1 MTLCNCLKKCFVEK
15 RGFKRYFNDT
25 RFKKSLKDYSDF
37 EYHVEIKTDDNIDK
51 FLESFEDNIKHNRK
65 SLIWLQQEYSVLE
78 KLLERSVAR
87 TESISSKVQNLL
99 SILIAI
105 VPILISNGGEYYA
118 NVNKMEDASIV
129 FLLMALSAIFIYV
142 FYKLLL
148 LVTPSEKY
156 ENQNL
161 FKELNDQSTELEF
174 YQLKVAHTVISLNLR
189 DCQNQDDGN
198 AFRFI
203 CKIAS
208 VISIIT
214 IAILLIHIY
223 PTIKTAL
230 IGYLCNCS
238 CFSSP

>member
-1 MTLCNCLKKCFVEK
+1 
-15 RGFKRYFNDT
+15 
-25 RFKKSLKDYSDF
+25 
-37 EYHVEIKTDDNIDK
+37 
-51 FLESFEDNIKHNRK
+51 
-65 SLIWLQQEYSVLE
+65 
-78 KLLERSVAR
+78 
-87 TESISSKVQNLL
+87 
-99 SILIAI
+99 
-105 VPILISNGGEYYA
+105 
-118 NVNKMEDASIV
+118 MEDASIV
-129 FLLMALSAIFIYV
+129 FLLMALSALFIYV

-161 FKELNDQSTELEF
+161 FKELSDQSTELEF

-208 VISIIT
+208 VISIII